1 MDFEGIE
8 KSSDGKKER
17 NCILPILIAPV
28 NAGQSENRNSMF
40 RRLYPKSTDLSKLN
54 PQLFIKIQ
62 TWMNNYPRKLLKGS
76 TPETELQKC
85 IGKEFTIPI

>member
-40 RRLYPKSTDLSKLN
+40 RRLYPKGMDFSKLN
-54 PQLFIKIQ
+54 PKLFIEVQ
-62 TWMNNYPRKLLKGS
+62 TWMNNYLRKLLKGS